1 MTYYAKTFQE
11 ARAIRDKLREKLP
24 EARVV
29 EYERGYAIQY
39 RKSGRYYPDRPSKF
53 DMTGEWGL
61 QDLKATL
68 KGKAPMAE
76 IEGTLDEFFGLK

>member
-29 EYERGYAIQY
+29 EYQKGYAVQY
-39 RKSGRYYPDRPSKF
+39 RKMGGYYPDRPSEF
-53 DMTGEWGL
+53 DMTGKWDL
-61 QDLKATL
+61 QAML

-76 IEGTLDEFFGLK
+76 IEGTLNEFFGLS